1 MPVTLTSL
9 SDLAAL
15 QADTVIDVRSSAEFA
30 EDHLP
35 GAINLP
41 VLSDAERAE
50 VGTIYVQDSAFRA
63 RRIGAA
69 LVAANAARHLQGPL
83 ADKDGSWQPLVY
95 CWRGGQRSASFAA
108 ILTQVGWRTQ
118 VLTGGYRSYRR
129 IVAQALYDDD
139 WPTPL
144 TLLDGNTGTAKTELL
159 HLLAARGVQTLDLE
173 GLARHRG
180 SIFGPVAEAQPSQ
193 KAFESAIAGQLA
205 GFDPARPVV
214 IEAESSKIG
223 DLLVPPSLWK
233 AMQAAPRLEVA
244 APLGA
249 RAEYLTRAYAD
260 LEAAPDRVHAQLDRL
275 VPFHGHEVVARW
287 HNMVEA
293 RDGRA
298 LAEDLMRVHYDPR
311 YARSR
316 GRSDGAQVERLETE
330 TLGQDAL
337 DALATKIAAR
347 IR

>member
-233 AMQAAPRLEVA
+233 AMAVAPRIEVA

-260 LEAAPDRVHAQLDRL
+260 LEAAPDRVHAQL
-275 VPFHGHEVVARW
+275 
-287 HNMVEA
+287 
-293 RDGRA
+293 
-298 LAEDLMRVHYDPR
+298 
-311 YARSR
+311 
-316 GRSDGAQVERLETE
+316 
-330 TLGQDAL
+330 
-337 DALATKIAAR
+337 
-347 IR
+347 